1 MRKRRQERSS
11 RRDHLLNTTVRFQTL
26 CSCGLLRC
34 ADITLWQAHVCD
46 RVDGC
51 WAEIIPRF
59 ASQYRVAVVLAPV
72 DTVQQVADAPPH
84 VWTCDRFAIQHRK
97 TGNAVQA

>member
-1 MRKRRQERSS
+1 MQSKMRKCRQERSS

-34 ADITLWQAHVCD
+34 TDITLWQAHVSD

-51 WAEIIPRF
+51 WAEITPRF
-59 ASQYRVAVVLAPV
+59 ASQHRVAVVSGNV
-72 DTVQQVADAPPH
+72 DTVQHVADA
-84 VWTCDRFAIQHRK
+84 QHTRVDLRQIRDP
-97 TGNAVQA
+97 AR